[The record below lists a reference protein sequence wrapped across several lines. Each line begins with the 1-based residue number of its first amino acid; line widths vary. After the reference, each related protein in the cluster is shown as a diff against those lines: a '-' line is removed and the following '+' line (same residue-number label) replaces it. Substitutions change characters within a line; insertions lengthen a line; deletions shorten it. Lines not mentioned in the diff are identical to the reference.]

1 MLMPVEGQFSLQESA
16 LTVEWARAQVFAWLA
31 VRTGLGRSAPAAP
44 SNEEKE
50 ELRWLG
56 LDGEGEGK
64 QGEAP
69 PWVCTPP
76 PIEETPSSAWG
87 EWSGRTRVAELREL
101 GVLPEALLNFLAL
114 QGWPVPVEEEVFSRE
129 QLLGHLPR
137 HRRGWPPQDTPP
149 QAVTFDFEQLR
160 RVNHAW
166 VERAHPE
173 RLLELSLPYFR
184 RAGWLSEGELAP
196 PVRAWLA
203 EVVRAVQPGLDF
215 LSLLP
220 ARTRLVF
227 DYQPEHYLRVPESRQ
242 VMESEGAREVL
253 RAFGQHALA
262 ESWLT
267 VERFHEILEEL
278 KRETPWRGGQLLRP
292 VRVALTGLPFGP
304 SLDDLIPIFERGHE
318 LDLPVDVKSC
328 RQRVLEFCSV
338 FV

>member
-1 MLMPVEGQFSLQESA
+1 MSLQTHVSKQESA

-31 VRTGLGRSAPAAP
+31 ARTGLGRSAPAAP
-44 SNEEKE
+44 SNQEKE
-50 ELRWLG
+50 ELQWLG
-56 LDGEGEGK
+56 LDGEGEGE
-64 QGEAP
+64 QSEAP
-69 PWVCTPP
+69 PWVRTPP
-76 PIEETPSSAWG
+76 SIEETPSSAWG
-87 EWSGRTRVAELREL
+87 EWSGRTSLAELREL

-114 QGWPVPVEEEVFSRE
+114 QGWPVPREEEVLSRE
-129 QLLGHLPR
+129 QLLGHLPH
-137 HRRGWPPQDTPP
+137 HRRGWPPQETPP
-149 QAVTFDFEQLR
+149 QAAAFDFEQLR
-160 RVNHAW
+160 RINHAW
-166 VERAHPE
+166 IERAHPE

-184 RAGWLSEGELAP
+184 LAGWLPEGELAP
-196 PVRAWLA
+196 VVRAWLA

-227 DYQPEHYLRVPESRQ
+227 DYQPEYYLSVPESRQ

-253 RAFGQHALA
+253 RAFGQRALA

-267 VERFHEILEEL
+267 VERFHEILEEV
-278 KRETPWRGGQLLRP
+278 KRETPWRGGHLLRP

-318 LDLPVDVKSC
+318 LDLPVEVKSC